1 MRIAARRFDSS
12 LGDGGGVEM
21 TIMEVLTLLLVVIS
35 IIELSN
41 KKK

>member
-1 MRIAARRFDSS
+1 MHTAARRFYSS
-12 LGDGGGVEM
+12 LGNGGGVEM